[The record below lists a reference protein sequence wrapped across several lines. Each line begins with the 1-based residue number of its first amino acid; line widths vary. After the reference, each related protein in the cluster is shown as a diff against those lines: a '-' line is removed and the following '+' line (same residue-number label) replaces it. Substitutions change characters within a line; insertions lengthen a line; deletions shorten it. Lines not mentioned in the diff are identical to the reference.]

1 MTVLYTPFPPAHEG
15 TLLEAILR
23 WSSRA
28 VRGGDSPRV
37 ETRSRMGKPIW
48 RRGARGRGSHPR
60 TREALGARPRPL
72 RGAAFNG
79 WTWLRRREAK
89 ALRMRPSRK
98 ARSVSARK
106 NGSRDRNRRKWS
118 AGWRACR
125 SQGARSPSK
134 ADSQETSAVRRSIP
148 SHSRGALHAEGD
160 QTRACPGPTKEHGR

>member
-1 MTVLYTPFPPAHEG
+1 MGFASLNPSYEAGKRAPGINTRNAVDSPVSQGVYSFPPAHEG

-79 WTWLRRREAK
+79 WTGGDE
-89 ALRMRPSRK
+89 
-98 ARSVSARK
+98 
-106 NGSRDRNRRKWS
+106 GRRK
-118 AGWRACR
+118 
-125 SQGARSPSK
+125 
-134 ADSQETSAVRRSIP
+134 
-148 SHSRGALHAEGD
+148 L
-160 QTRACPGPTKEHGR
+160 